1 MNSLYKVALILLISL
16 LMLTAVS
23 GCGKKD
29 SKVLRMGTNAEFPPF
44 EYKDGDSFV
53 GVDIDLARQI
63 AAKLDME
70 LQIVDMDFDT
80 LLPSVSSNKIDFA
93 MSAISITEER
103 QALVDFSQPYYV
115 VNQVIIRALDGKVKL
130 DNPQDIVK
138 YKVGVQGSTTCEAYM
153 KDNYVDKGTMSQD
166 NLMQYPSNIEAIS
179 ALLSGI
185 VDFVI
190 IDASAAKGYAQ
201 QKPIEVVHQIETN
214 ENYGIALPKNGSKND
229 KIKQAL
235 KELLD
240 SGEVQSIIQTHI
252 N

>member
-16 LMLTAVS
+16 LTLTAVI

-80 LLPSVSSNKIDFA
+80 LLPSVGSNKIDFA

-115 VNQVIIRALDGKVKL
+115 VNQVFIRALDGKVKL

-153 KDNYVDKGTMSQD
+153 KDNYVDKGTMPQD